1 MNGVDYTQR
10 LNRQRELYQKE
21 IADNNRAHR
30 TVMDDMQE
38 AKESQLKENA
48 DNFHA
53 KKLELEKKFG
63 DRYDELNKS
72 QKEALSE
79 KNKEYEQAINAEKK
93 QFSELSR
100 NRLKDWNKKI
110 SDIQNSYK
118 YNLEDSKEMDE
129 KIRDQ
134 IKTNADKRVKDVL
147 AESEAKVKEY
157 QSNALGSSKSV
168 QEKLDA
174 EKRQLSREHER
185 DLNRVYRDE
194 VEKRNV
200 MKDRLSRDVA
210 NIRQAREEESERL
223 QLKTRENIDKVNQ
236 DAALK
241 LDKTAEQTRTAM
253 EKINMKQKEEV
264 RKQNLDLRN
273 EMMKQ
278 TKQHHRDMEK
288 LEMKHKAAGIGAGSL
303 QSKLREDQRAEQE
316 SQKRLRSQNYLDQ
329 RERMTRNFE
338 KAMDEARENFQDT
351 YRDMSIKSADKL
363 VTEKRELTDLN
374 IKERLSDRRKFQRAS
389 NDHDLAMKFQQET
402 SHDTLQSQRK
412 LANKQIE
419 TLKKKFGESMDDA
432 LERSQLSMKSMK
444 DEMNK
449 EKRELSEKLHE
460 QNAFQEKFLRAAHAE
475 KIEKL
480 TDKYE
485 EKLQGMQN
493 KNEELRSQMHNKIKE
508 VIEQTTREMDRQR
521 GELEKSA
528 KIEKANLRSVAE
540 QQENELRKRIDE
552 VHNNYTRKMDQDR
565 LNNQSKVK
573 ELTFKYENQLK
584 DERTKYQD
592 IIDHNNRFFE
602 RELMRLKMSSDSE
615 RDRLI
620 TQYEGRIKQLQSA
633 FQNKQRELEQ
643 FNQLQS

>member
-30 TVMDDMQE
+30 TVIDDMQE
-38 AKESQLKENA
+38 AKETQLKQNA

-53 KKLELEKKFG
+53 KKLELENKFG

-72 QKEALSE
+72 QKEALNE
-79 KNKEYEQAINAEKK
+79 KNKEYEQAINAERK

-100 NRLKDWNKKI
+100 NRLKGWNKKI

-174 EKRQLSREHER
+174 EKRQLNREHER

-241 LDKTAEQTRTAM
+241 LDKTAEQTRSAM
-253 EKINMKQKEEV
+253 EQINMKQKEEV

-278 TKQHHRDMEK
+278 SKQHHRDMEK
-288 LEMKHKAAGIGAGSL
+288 LEMKHKAAGIGADSL

-374 IKERLSDRRKFQRAS
+374 IKERLSDLRKFQRAA

-402 SHDTLQSQRK
+402 SHHTQENQRK
-412 LANKQIE
+412 LANQQIE

-432 LERSQLSMKSMK
+432 LERSQLSMNSMK

-485 EKLQGMQN
+485 EKLQSMQN
-493 KNEELRSQMHNKIKE
+493 KNEELRTQMHVKIKE

-521 GELEKSA
+521 SELEKSA

-552 VHNNYTRKMDQDR
+552 VHNTYTRKMDQDR

-573 ELTFKYENQLK
+573 ELTFKYENKLK

-620 TQYEGRIKQLQSA
+620 TQYEGRIKQLQNA